1 MTLPQI
7 HGLLGITVSLYA
19 LSVTLWLLW
28 KYLRDQSLDGSFWGV
43 IWTGEGL
50 IVIQALLGIT
60 QLIMGR
66 MPLEWVH
73 LLYGFLTPMIWP
85 ATVNFTRNQPERRKV
100 IIWIVVCAFLFGVT
114 LRARFTA
121 LP

>member
-28 KYLRDQSLDGSFWGV
+28 KYLRDQTLDGSFWGV

-50 IVIQALLGIT
+50 IVIQALLGVV
-60 QLIMGR
+60 QLIMGGFPR
-66 MPLEWVH
+66 EWVH
-73 LLYGFLTPMIWP
+73 LLYGFLMPMIWP

-100 IIWIVVCAFLFGVT
+100 MIWIVVCAFMFGVT
-114 LRARFTA
+114 LRARGTA